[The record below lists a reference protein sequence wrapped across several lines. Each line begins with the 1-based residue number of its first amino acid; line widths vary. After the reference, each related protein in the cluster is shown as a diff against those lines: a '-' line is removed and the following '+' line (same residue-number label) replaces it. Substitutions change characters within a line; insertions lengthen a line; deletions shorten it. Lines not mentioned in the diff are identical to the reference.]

1 MVAVAA
7 LVPFFAER
15 TPLVTG
21 LQISAAT
28 SSIKRS
34 VLNRSLSLKE
44 STNKALSHFP
54 RSKSSLAG
62 ALNARSLT
70 GGARKRSDHRESLE
84 ATTTTSLPAHQVQD
98 PKLMQALLKRKQR
111 QLYQIKPSDTPRT
124 KLLKQYSM
132 RRAELLST
140 MEAEAAMDI
149 LDSEFS
155 EQTDRA
161 FHSTDLP
168 LFDFAVDSVLAS
180 WSQEQGYDLPS
191 RHQ

>member
-1 MVAVAA
+1 
-7 LVPFFAER
+7 
-15 TPLVTG
+15 
-21 LQISAAT
+21 
-28 SSIKRS
+28 
-34 VLNRSLSLKE
+34 
-44 STNKALSHFP
+44 
-54 RSKSSLAG
+54 
-62 ALNARSLT
+62 
-70 GGARKRSDHRESLE
+70 
-84 ATTTTSLPAHQVQD
+84 
-98 PKLMQALLKRKQR
+98 MQALLKRKQR

-155 EQTDRA
+155 EQTDRE

-191 RHQ
+191 HHQ